1 MKFQGG
7 NERQKCSKYL
17 DQQNAVAQLRELW
30 KIQGEIDDSLEVKS
44 TSFVTKHVPGNNRKT
59 PAEVF
64 ELVRILLR
72 ICPFSLKSANEF
84 LKKGNKR
91 SLLTNPPRNFSTLLL
106 EISNSKAYSIL
117 IKRIYSCFLFLFFLP
132 VLLPAESF
140 VHSILKIQIKRK
152 KEKYVIFRYFDLPRI
167 PHDIPLGP

>member
-1 MKFQGG
+1 M
-7 NERQKCSKYL
+7 
-17 DQQNAVAQLRELW
+17 
-30 KIQGEIDDSLEVKS
+30 
-44 TSFVTKHVPGNNRKT
+44 TKHVPGNNRKT

-84 LKKGNKR
+84 LKKAKKR

-117 IKRIYSCFLFLFFLP
+117 IKRIYSCFLFLFFFLP
-132 VLLPAESF
+132 VLLPAEIF

-152 KEKYVIFRYFDLPRI
+152 KEKYAIFRYFDLPRI

>member
-30 KIQGEIDDSLEVKS
+30 KIQAETRWFLRSKKYIIRDETCARKQSQNAGG
-44 TSFVTKHVPGNNRKT
+44 SFWISQNFIENLP
-59 PAEVF
+59 VF
-64 ELVRILLR
+64 SQK
-72 ICPFSLKSANEF
+72 C
-84 LKKGNKR
+84 
-91 SLLTNPPRNFSTLLL
+91 
-106 EISNSKAYSIL
+106 
-117 IKRIYSCFLFLFFLP
+117 KRISEKRKQKISTDKSSKKFLYVVIGNFKFKSIFNINKENLLLFLFFFFLS

-167 PHDIPLGP
+167 PDDIPLGP